1 MLNLFNYFEN
11 VISLFEEDVVDL
23 DISKNVKFEPLQ
35 SFLNTKL
42 SDLRDGGCYEY
53 GKTRFTIKIKN
64 PDDNS
69 YYFYNFYY
77 TGYTGIEEIK
87 LVFGICTAT
96 TKYGENITLNK
107 ISEKQLRDDLS
118 EITLKD
124 IYQSHN
130 AAVKIDI
137 PIRVRNIFFN
147 AILVFILN
155 YSLINKQIT
164 YRGQLEPG
172 EIPFARLATDVN
184 RSSVDLSQLKKII
197 SQKINIS
204 KKYVNE
210 VLNDIKKYTKENNI
224 TIIKNKKD
232 IDKLIIEAKPGERLN
247 IENNKLDQEKIDNM
261 LKNVNSDIF
270 DSIHGHIGDVTFGRG
285 GIDFDEFKQE
295 MKDKKIIDLIEFFE
309 FFKEKVDFFE
319 NQIQKI
325 KANNKQDF
333 IKQFNMSLIKLR
345 TKLFHRDRLYRLIIT
360 RVLKINTLLKDES
373 IYDMSQ
379 HDDKSD
385 LKETKNKVF
394 DNIIKMLK
402 RKEVQAKIILH
413 SQNGSNQVLQPKNFI
428 LPIYNEQIHNDL
440 KDYFELLDDN
450 MFSTTNL
457 HLTTRMIFKDISDF
471 IINSIVINNPTGWV
485 KVNTSSKK
493 FLDFKD
499 EVKIIDNKVVNPR
512 TGKITKI
519 SSQKYRNLL
528 QK

>member
-1 MLNLFNYFEN
+1 MLSLFNYFEN
-11 VISLFEEDVVDL
+11 IINLFEEDIVDL
-23 DISKNVKFEPLQ
+23 DVSKDVKFEPLQ

-53 GKTRFTIKIKN
+53 GKTRFTIKVKN

-77 TGYTGIEEIK
+77 TGHTEIK
-87 LVFGICTAT
+87 LVFGICTAV
-96 TKYGENITLNK
+96 TKYGEEITLNK
-107 ISEKQLRDDLS
+107 ISEKQLNDDLS
-118 EITLKD
+118 EITLRD

-164 YRGQLEPG
+164 YRGHLEPG

-184 RSSVDLSQLKKII
+184 RTSVDLPELKKII
-197 SQKINIS
+197 SQKINMS

-210 VLNDIKKYTKENNI
+210 VLSDIKKYTKENNI

-232 IDKLIIEAKPGERLN
+232 IDKLIIEAKPSEKLN
-247 IENNKLDQEKIDNM
+247 IQNNKLDQEKIDTI
-261 LKNVNSDIF
+261 LKNVNSNIF
-270 DSIHGHIGDVTFGRG
+270 NSIHGHITDVTFGRG
-285 GIDFDEFKQE
+285 GIDFNEFKQE
-295 MKDKKIIDLIEFFE
+295 MIDKKIIDLIEFFE

-325 KANNKQDF
+325 KADNKQDF

-360 RVLKINTLLKDES
+360 RVLKLNTLLKDES

-379 HDDKSD
+379 HDDKLD
-385 LKETKNKVF
+385 VKETKNKVF
-394 DNIIKMLK
+394 DNLIKMLK
-402 RKEVQAKIILH
+402 RKEVQAKVILH
-413 SQNGSNQVLQPKNFI
+413 SQNGNNQVLQPKNFI
-428 LPIYNEQIHNDL
+428 LPIYNQQIHNDL

-450 MFSTTNL
+450 MFSKINL
-457 HLTTRMIFKDISDF
+457 RSTTRMILKDISDF

-485 KVNTSSKK
+485 NVNTSSKK
-493 FLDFKD
+493 LLDFKD
-499 EVKIIDNKVVNPR
+499 EVEVINNKIFNPR
-512 TGKITKI
+512 KKKITKI
-519 SSQKYRNLL
+519 SSQQYRNLL